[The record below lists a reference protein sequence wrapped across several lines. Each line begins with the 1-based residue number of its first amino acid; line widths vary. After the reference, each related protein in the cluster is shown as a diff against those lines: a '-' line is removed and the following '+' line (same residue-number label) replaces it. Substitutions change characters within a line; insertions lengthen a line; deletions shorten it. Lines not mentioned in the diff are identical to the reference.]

1 MSIEVWKDVAKDVYP
16 FATWLHC
23 ISPRILKRQNSFFLK
38 QLEAKKKE
46 EATPAK
52 ANSQPFLHS
61 FLILILHPSFIV
73 AVFLNL
79 CYSWKQQ
86 VLWLYIAMYI
96 LHQKGL
102 DVIAKTLEYSTCS
115 IRILSQ
121 YTQDFYWWHM
131 HACYTYIYVTN
142 AYMRQLLR
150 SIVHKLEQIAFMQS
164 KKGLYWL
171 FVSLYTEYCLSASIW
186 WGE

>member
-102 DVIAKTLEYSTCS
+102 DVIAKTLEYSTVLFGSCLNIHKIS
-115 IRILSQ
+115 IDD
-121 YTQDFYWWHM
+121 TCM
-131 HACYTYIYVTN
+131 HVTHIFMLQMHIWGN
-142 AYMRQLLR
+142 Y
-150 SIVHKLEQIAFMQS
+150 LE
-164 KKGLYWL
+164 
-171 FVSLYTEYCLSASIW
+171 VLYTSW
-186 WGE
+186 NK